1 MNLSGSFTGARDVIV
16 ECFLEF
22 VKCPAQHLTP
32 PCPHRPPILQTR
44 SCDMDQGVDARRL
57 AAGRAAEAALREESN
72 RRLKARREAARLA
85 GGGTSASGGG
95 GGGVSTNDT
104 LLNTLQVLGGAAGAP
119 MVVLR
124 P

>member
-1 MNLSGSFTGARDVIV
+1 MDRGA
-16 ECFLEF
+16 
-22 VKCPAQHLTP
+22 
-32 PCPHRPPILQTR
+32 
-44 SCDMDQGVDARRL
+44 DALRR
-57 AAGRAAEAALREESN
+57 AAGRAAEAEARARKADEA
-72 RRLKARREAARLA
+72 KARREAARLA

-119 MVVLR
+119 MVVPR